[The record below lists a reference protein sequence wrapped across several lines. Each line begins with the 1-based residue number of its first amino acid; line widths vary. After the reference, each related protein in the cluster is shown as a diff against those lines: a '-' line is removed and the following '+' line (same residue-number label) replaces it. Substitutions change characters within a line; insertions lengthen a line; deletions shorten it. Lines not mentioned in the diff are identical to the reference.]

1 MSSNIFPGE
10 RLLSYNL
17 PNYDRYANIATFI
30 TIALAISFVF
40 VMPVIVALHFR
51 GKALQEFQKE
61 RAAQEASQVG
71 KRKVKRS
78 KSKTGDEKE
87 TKLFEEYIRSHQ
99 KENEAKQNEYL
110 SKISPRIGG
119 LCLIFLILI
128 VLCSPNNRSTARGVF
143 EAPLLTAEECQKVID
158 MAHAAANRNYE
169 HALALPEGSEE
180 NDADLLR
187 KEPLGWR
194 KLRHSNYPTTDLNV
208 ITDPFTPEDR
218 AFLQEKMNAR
228 LAPLVRLNVYDYN
241 AFTCKYAD
249 VM

>member
-1 MSSNIFPGE
+1 MK
-10 RLLSYNL
+10 
-17 PNYDRYANIATFI
+17 DR
-30 TIALAISFVF
+30 
-40 VMPVIVALHFR
+40 
-51 GKALQEFQKE
+51 
-61 RAAQEASQVG
+61 
-71 KRKVKRS
+71 
-78 KSKTGDEKE
+78 
-87 TKLFEEYIRSHQ
+87 
-99 KENEAKQNEYL
+99 
-110 SKISPRIGG
+110 
-119 LCLIFLILI
+119 CIL
-128 VLCSPNNRSTARGVF
+128 R
-143 EAPLLTAEECQKVID
+143 
-158 MAHAAANRNYE
+158 
-169 HALALPEGSEE
+169 EGSEE